1 MLRFTALG
9 KDQLAMGL
17 AIRFDLPGFSVM
29 PLGCCRIRGRCGPF
43 LLTARGSPSLVSL
56 QPLVTALQEGTESL
70 GHQSPACTLQLAQG
84 QLLMAQHAEVQ
95 AELSQWMEE
104 AQQAVVA
111 FSPGSII
118 IGCDAFWEQQ
128 EALEVRVL
136 AEPFRGEVS
145 RAPA

>member
-1 MLRFTALG
+1 MLHFTALG
-9 KDQLAMGL
+9 KDQLAVGL
-17 AIRFDLPGFSVM
+17 AIRFNLPGFSLM
-29 PLGCCRIRGRCGPF
+29 PLGCCGIRGRCSPF
-43 LLTARGSPSLVSL
+43 LLMARGSPSRVSL
-56 QPLVTALQEGTESL
+56 QPLVTALQMGTESL
-70 GHQSPACTLQLAQG
+70 GPQSPACTLQLAQG

-95 AELSQWMEE
+95 AELSQWLEE

-128 EALEVRVL
+128 EALEVRVV
-136 AEPFRGEVS
+136 AGPFGGGS